1 MCVFK
6 LYLGRILGTCD
17 QRVDDIAALS
27 GPLLLYHHQPRYQVG
42 SMLLATP
49 DLGPPAPYIPTF
61 YQECAPITPR
71 ANQEVS
77 GWLGHHHSAQS
88 VILLADCHF
97 PQFLF
102 SLLSQN
108 SRMQQP
114 LVHLYF
120 LTVLEHLQAE
130 GHKLSSLVRTAN
142 TINQQCASPT
152 TGEVERVLLWV
163 ELQAVVQVVLQE
175 LAAHL
180 DLSETHRLGEIQPL
194 ADDINRYLPGR
205 VERRRRGVGG
215 RGRDHHNDSNVSV
228 L

>member
-130 GHKLSSLVRTAN
+130 GHKLSSLVRTAKH
-142 TINQQCASPT
+142 NQPAVCLPHHRGGGACAPLGGAPGCGAGSPARASRT
-152 TGEVERVLLWV
+152 PG
-163 ELQAVVQVVLQE
+163 
-175 LAAHL
+175 
-180 DLSETHRLGEIQPL
+180 PL
-194 ADDINRYLPGR
+194 
-205 VERRRRGVGG
+205 
-215 RGRDHHNDSNVSV
+215 
-228 L
+228 